1 MKSIAIIDDEN
12 QILDTL
18 KKYLSKK
25 DLFHIDTYDNP
36 LNAMNHVKSG
46 KYDLIICDIMMPQ
59 MNGIDLL
66 AQVKKLKPSQKFI
79 MITAFSTEEKII
91 LCNELEADD
100 YITKPFISLRD
111 VENKVLDK
119 LDIH

>member
-12 QILDTL
+12 QILDIL
-18 KKYLSKK
+18 NKYLSRSGK
-25 DLFHIDTYDNP
+25 FHIDTYDNP
-36 LNAMNHVKSG
+36 LNAINHVKSG

-66 AQVKKLKPSQKFI
+66 SEVKKLKPSQKFI
-79 MITAFSTEEKII
+79 MITAYSTEEKII
-91 LCNELEADD
+91 QCDQLNADD

-111 VENKVLDK
+111 IENKILDK
-119 LDIH
+119 LNL

>member
-12 QILDTL
+12 LILETL
-18 KKYLSKK
+18 KKYLSRKG
-25 DLFHIDTYDNP
+25 LLYIDTYDNP
-36 LNAMNHVKSG
+36 LNALNHVKSG

-66 AQVKKLKPSQKFI
+66 RQVKKLKPSQKFI

-91 LCNELEADD
+91 QCDELGADD

-111 VENKVLDK
+111 VENKIFDK
-119 LDIH
+119 LSM